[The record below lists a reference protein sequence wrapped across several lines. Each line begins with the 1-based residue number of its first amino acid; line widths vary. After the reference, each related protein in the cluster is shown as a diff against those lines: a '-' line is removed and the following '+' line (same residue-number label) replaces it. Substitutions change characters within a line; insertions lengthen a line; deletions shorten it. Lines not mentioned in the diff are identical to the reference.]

1 MQSILRRLSV
11 RRVQIVQLGS
21 LLLALLLSVACKRST
36 TSPCTDDPK
45 AYYGPP
51 PCTTDQGCIDQYGA
65 DWYCDKDHVIDQ
77 ECNVK
82 WPTCAKR

>member
-1 MQSILRRLSV
+1 MQRILRGLSA
-11 RRVQIVQLGS
+11 RRAQIVQLGS
-21 LLLALLLSVACKRST
+21 LLVALLLSVACKSI
-36 TSPCTDDPK
+36 TSSCTGEPK

-65 DWYCDKDHVIDQ
+65 GWYCDKDHVIDQ
-77 ECNVK
+77 ECSVK